1 MGERDEGCRQE
12 SVLMRSTAT
21 IRRLSLFQAA
31 LQQPER
37 CLISFTA
44 LVMCLSTHT
53 DNASALE
60 ELNGQLSKRRDLAR
74 LHVAK
79 MTSLSLIY
87 FTTAKRYQNI
97 SKLPWKLVFKVHVLP
112 PAAPRGGCCGHLRA
126 ERCFYRN
133 TK

>member
-74 LHVAK
+74 SACGKDDQSVSDLFHYRQALPK
-79 MTSLSLIY
+79 YLK
-87 FTTAKRYQNI
+87 TA
-97 SKLPWKLVFKVHVLP
+97 LETGF
-112 PAAPRGGCCGHLRA
+112 
-126 ERCFYRN
+126 
-133 TK
+133 